1 MDSVKPASC
10 RVDYHRGMKTR
21 KIGPLT
27 VSALGAGCMSLSH
40 GYGPPPPEADAIG
53 LLNEA
58 LDLGY
63 TFIDTAALYG
73 FGANETLVGKAIGH
87 RRSEYILASK
97 AGIFKNAEGVREI
110 NGRPEVLTASC
121 DASLQRLGVD
131 HIDLFYLHRW
141 DKAVPIEDS
150 IGALADLVKA
160 GKIGHLGLS
169 EVSATTL
176 LKAHAVHPII
186 AVQSEYS
193 LWTRNPEIDIL
204 AACEQIGAGF
214 VAFSPLARQFLT
226 GKLTDP
232 TQLHSNDLRLRMPRF
247 EPQTYAE
254 NLKLLDGYRELADEA
269 GCTPAQ
275 LALAWLLHKSPDIVP
290 IPGTTKAEHLRENTA
305 SVDIELSDELIAR
318 LNALINEHTV
328 NGPRYNANNQREVD
342 STEYE
347 HHRLI

>member
-1 MDSVKPASC
+1 
-10 RVDYHRGMKTR
+10 
-21 KIGPLT
+21 
-27 VSALGAGCMSLSH
+27 MSLSH
-40 GYGPPPPEADAIG
+40 GYGPPPPEADAIR

-87 RRSEYILASK
+87 RRSEYLLASK
-97 AGIFKNAEGVREI
+97 AGIFKNADGKREI
-110 NGRPEVLTASC
+110 NGRPEALTASC
-121 DASLQRLGVD
+121 NASLQRLGVD
-131 HIDLFYLHRW
+131 YIDLFYLHRW

-150 IGALADLVKA
+150 MGALADLVKA

-169 EVSATTL
+169 EVSAPTL
-176 LKAHAVHPII
+176 LKAHAVHPVV

-193 LWTRNPEIDIL
+193 LWTRNPEIDML
-204 AACEQIGAGF
+204 AACRQIGAGF

-232 TQLHSNDLRLRMPRF
+232 SQLHSSDLRRNMPRF
-247 EPQTYAE
+247 DPQTYAA
-254 NLKLLDGYRELADEA
+254 NLRLLDGYRKLANQA

-275 LALAWLLHKSPDIVP
+275 LALAWLLHKSADIVP
-290 IPGTTKAEHLRENTA
+290 IPGTTNLEHLRENTA
-305 SVDIELSDELIAR
+305 AVDIELSDEIIAR
-318 LNALINEHTV
+318 LNSLINENTV

-342 STEYE
+342 SIEFE

>member
-1 MDSVKPASC
+1 MEN
-10 RVDYHRGMKTR
+10 RL
-21 KIGPLT
+21 IGPLR

-40 GYGPPPPEADAIG
+40 GYGPPPEEQHAIR
-53 LLNEA
+53 LINEA

-63 TFIDTAALYG
+63 TLIDTAALYG
-73 FGANETLVGKAIGH
+73 FGANETLVGKAISH
-87 RRSEYILASK
+87 RRSEYTLASK
-97 AGIFKNAEGVREI
+97 AGIFKNAEGKREI
-110 NGRPEVLTASC
+110 NGRPEALTASC
-121 DASLQRLGVD
+121 EASLKRLGVD
-131 HIDLFYLHRW
+131 YIDLFYLHRW
-141 DKAVPIEDS
+141 DKNVPIEDS

-176 LKAHAVHPII
+176 MKAHAVHPIA

-226 GKLTDP
+226 GKLTDI
-232 TQLHSNDLRLRMPRF
+232 TALHSSDLRRNMPRF
-247 EPQTYAE
+247 EPDTYAA
-254 NLKLLDGYRELADEA
+254 NLKLLTQYQQIADQA

-275 LALAWLLHKSPDIVP
+275 LALAWLLNKSDNIVP
-290 IPGTTKAEHLRENTA
+290 IPGTTNSEHLRENTA
-305 SVDIELSDELIAR
+305 SAAISLSSETMSQVEK
-318 LNALINEHTV
+318 LINQHTV
-328 NGPRYNANNQREVD
+328 TGPRYNANNQREVD
-342 STEYE
+342 SVEYE